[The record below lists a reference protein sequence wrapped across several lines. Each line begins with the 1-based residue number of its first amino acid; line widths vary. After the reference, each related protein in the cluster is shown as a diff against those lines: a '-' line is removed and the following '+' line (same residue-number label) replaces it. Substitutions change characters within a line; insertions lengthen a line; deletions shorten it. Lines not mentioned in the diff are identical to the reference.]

1 MKRALIL
8 LALAPVPAV
17 AASRVQTPI
26 SLPPTAAGNAP
37 ASVLTAPIA
46 PDGGVAEQILPGTGV
61 PRAWWTM
68 LGSPALDTLV
78 TRALAANNDIATADA
93 ALRQSQELA
102 RAAGAGQFPQV
113 DAGYQVQRVKAGN
126 VLSPPLSD
134 PNATLYT
141 LHTAQVNVSYTLD
154 VFGGVGAKARSARA
168 ATEAQRWRTKAARTT
183 VVANLVQAAV
193 QNAALSEQIAAA
205 REAIA
210 ANREILDLIHRRV
223 TLGAAGAA
231 DVAAQDTALAAA
243 EAVLPPL
250 ERAQK
255 HQQALIAIFIGVA
268 PGNPLPPLP
277 ALDDL
282 TLPAQLPLSLPSDVV
297 AHRPDVRAAG
307 AAMEGAAAD
316 ARAALAARLPSFV
329 LTANAGGAANQF
341 ADMFA
346 TGNPFWALLGGVTA
360 PVFHAG
366 GLLHQHHAAQ
376 AALDAAKSQYRAAVL
391 QAFSDVSD
399 ALTALRTDAD
409 IWQAAARGDRASAQS
424 LTFARRQYELGTMG
438 TYALLPVAAA
448 RAQAR
453 ATLVQARASRLGD
466 VVALYQALGGEADK

>member
-1 MKRALIL
+1 MQLTHY
-8 LALAPVPAV
+8 LADN
-17 AASRVQTPI
+17 AS
-26 SLPPTAAGNAP
+26 
-37 ASVLTAPIA
+37 
-46 PDGGVAEQILPGTGV
+46 
-61 PRAWWTM
+61 
-68 LGSPALDTLV
+68 
-78 TRALAANNDIATADA
+78 
-93 ALRQSQELA
+93 
-102 RAAGAGQFPQV
+102 
-113 DAGYQVQRVKAGN
+113 
-126 VLSPPLSD
+126 
-134 PNATLYT
+134 
-141 LHTAQVNVSYTLD
+141 TLD
-154 VFGGVGAKARSARA
+154 VAPV
-168 ATEAQRWRTKAARTT
+168 WTKSH
-183 VVANLVQAAV
+183 VEHLV

-223 TLGAAGAA
+223 TFGAAGAA

-243 EAVLPPL
+243 EATLPPL

-255 HQQALIAIFIGVA
+255 HQQALIAIFIGIA

-282 TLPAQLPLSLPSDVV
+282 TLPAQLPLSLPSDLV

-307 AAMEGAAAD
+307 AAMEGAGAD

-438 TYALLPVAAA
+438 TYALLPVTAA

-453 ATLVQARASRLGD
+453 ATLVQARAARLSD